1 MTRGDEIE
9 ALLFDVG
16 QVILRVN
23 VPRAA
28 RLLADGAGKT
38 PEHVIAAIE
47 SDPQM
52 VSFQEGRL
60 AAEEWHQHLRRSLG
74 LRHSFEEF
82 CRAWNSALEPEPL
95 LGVEFFAALA
105 PRLRLG
111 LLSNTDPIHVQH
123 FESHFE
129 VVSLIPVRLYSCTEG
144 MRKPAPALY
153 ERAIAALGTAAEKML
168 YMDDVEE
175 FVEGGKRAG
184 LQTYHCRDPAA
195 LSGHLRERGLL
206 R

>member
-1 MTRGDEIE
+1 MRRGDEIE

-38 PEHVIAAIE
+38 PEQVIASIE

-52 VSFQEGRL
+52 ISFQEGRL
-60 AAEEWHQHLRRSLG
+60 AGEEWHQHLRRSLG

-95 LGVEFFAALA
+95 LGVKFFAALA

-111 LLSNTDPIHVQH
+111 LLSNTDPIHVKH
-123 FESHFE
+123 FEAEFE
-129 VVSLIPVRLYSCTEG
+129 VFSFFPVRLYSCSEG
-144 MRKPAPALY
+144 LRKPDRTLY
-153 ERAIAALGTAAEKML
+153 ERAIAALGAAPEKIL
-168 YMDDVEE
+168 YVDDVAE
-175 FVEGGKRAG
+175 FVEGGRRAG
-184 LQTYHCRDPAA
+184 LEVYHCKDPMA
-195 LSGHLRERGLL
+195 LTGYLRGRRLL
-206 R
+206 G